1 MTRLNIP
8 APSKLLEETQAE
20 VVLKKLLQMDALF
33 PHLSS
38 VAESILTL
46 PISNAWPER
55 GASSIKRTLSS
66 CGSAREQKDKN
77 PRIWLEKEESV
88 C

>member
-1 MTRLNIP
+1 MTRLDIS

-20 VVLKKLLQMDALF
+20 VVLKKLLQMDTLF

-55 GASSIKRTLSS
+55 GAKFMFSQRNRKIRTPES
-66 CGSAREQKDKN
+66 G
-77 PRIWLEKEESV
+77 LEKEESV

>member
-1 MTRLNIP
+1 MTRLDIP

-20 VVLKKLLQMDALF
+20 VVLKLLQMDALF

-38 VAESILTL
+38 VAEAILTL

-66 CGSAREQKDKN
+66 CGSARGTE
-77 PRIWLEKEESV
+77 R
-88 C
+88 